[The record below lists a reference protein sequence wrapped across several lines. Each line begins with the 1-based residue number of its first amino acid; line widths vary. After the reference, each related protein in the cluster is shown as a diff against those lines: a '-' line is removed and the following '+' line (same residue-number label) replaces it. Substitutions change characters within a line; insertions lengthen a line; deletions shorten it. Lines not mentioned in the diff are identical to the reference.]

1 MSAHRLSPETALAA
15 LRAVAEPTR
24 LRIAALLAAGELT
37 VKDLTRILGQSQPRI
52 SRHLKLLHEA
62 GLLTRVQEGSWVYFR
77 LSDDVSH
84 AAFLEGILDRVDTTA
99 GEFERDRARADDL
112 RQERFEHAQAFFASN
127 AAEWDSLRALHIDEA
142 EVERRLLEALPGDGI
157 DLVVDMGTGTGRM
170 LEVLA
175 GRYDRAIGIDT
186 NQQMLAYAR
195 TRIDDDRFRN
205 VQIRHGDICN
215 LPLDDESAGVVVMH
229 QVLHYLAEPD
239 RAIAEAARILKS
251 GGLLAIADFAPHTLE
266 HLREEFAHQRLG
278 FSNEQ
283 MHAWFR
289 KAGLEPEHHDEL
301 PPGGDSQTTADANG
315 LTVSIWLARRTADM
329 RARAGRNKVL
339 ETIE

>member
-1 MSAHRLSPETALAA
+1 MSAHRLSPESALAA

-62 GLLTRVQEGSWVYFR
+62 GLLARVQEGSWVYFR
-77 LSDDVSH
+77 LADQVSH
-84 AAFLEGILDRVDTTA
+84 AAFLESIIGRVDTGS
-99 GEFERDRARADDL
+99 GEFERDRARANEL
-112 RQERFEHAQAFFASN
+112 RQERFEHAQSFFASN

-142 EVERRLLEALPGDGI
+142 EVERRLLEALPQEAV
-157 DLVVDMGTGTGRM
+157 DLLVDMGTGTGRM
-170 LEVLA
+170 LEVLV
-175 GRYDRAIGIDT
+175 GRYTRAIGIDT
-186 NQQMLAYAR
+186 NQHMLAYAR
-195 TRIDDDRFRN
+195 TRIDDNRFRN

-215 LPLDDESAGVVVMH
+215 LSLGDESASVVVMH

-239 RAIAEAARILKS
+239 RAIAEAARILKA

-266 HLREEFAHQRLG
+266 HLREDFAHQRLG
-278 FSNEQ
+278 FSNDQ

-289 KAGLEPEHHDEL
+289 KAGLEAEHHDEL
-301 PPGGDSQTTADANG
+301 PPGGEGNAADGEG
-315 LTVSIWLARRTADM
+315 LTVSIWLARRLAGLSP
-329 RARAGRNKVL
+329 RAEHNKVL